1 MAFSAF
7 STMPACSFND
17 VVVTIRAPTNL
28 LDEPAA
34 EVGMELQARLLGEN
48 VYQAR
53 DGIATDNEVDVG
65 VCTRC

>member
-17 VVVTIRAPTNL
+17 VVTIRAPTIL

-48 VYQAR
+48 VCQAK

-65 VCTRC
+65 VSTRC